1 MVTKHPRKKSRPHHA
16 EHRRVKPAQRHA
28 VAAEAPR
35 SPQQEVVHRHAI
47 PPDLLHDHVMRSGA
61 VAAFALFTLILLLP
75 LSPCKS
81 TAAQP
86 GVSGEVWG
94 VCGGD
99 GWSSMKPGF
108 TLTDSQALWFGKI
121 DLTGP
126 ERWFVF
132 AGVFGMLY
140 LVYLH
145 IYNQFVKGLHR
156 R

>member
-1 MVTKHPRKKSRPHHA
+1 MVTKHPRKKAAKRHA
-16 EHRRVKPAQRHA
+16 EHHVEKPVEKHAGAHEAQHSRK
-28 VAAEAPR
+28 
-35 SPQQEVVHRHAI
+35 QEVMHHPV

-99 GWSSMKPGF
+99 GWSSMRPGF
-108 TLTDSQALWFGKI
+108 TLTESQALWLGGI